1 MKGALPMTDLQRY
14 LRAKPWWNSR
24 FMWGLAVA
32 HELVIDAVW
41 HSRFS
46 MSDIGDLDEALA

>member
-1 MKGALPMTDLQRY
+1 MTDLQRY